1 MMNVG
6 KPVAVYTLGRF
17 AVVKGGQ
24 PLRFATKTPRKPL
37 ELLQALIA
45 LGGRG
50 VCASQLALAVW
61 PQQASDD
68 PHNLMD
74 NTVHRLRALL
84 GGRETLIVR
93 DAKLSLNDQQCWVDA
108 WAFECLGNQY
118 ASAPSSTTA
127 AAALQLYQ
135 GHFLQRED
143 SHPWLLPYRERLHQ
157 GLTRLLLQAGQSLED
172 GGQWAGAAQWYSRAV
187 QADPLCE
194 ALHYRLMQCHQ
205 QTHQLADALAA
216 YQRCSELLREVVGVP
231 PSQATQA
238 LARSLGR
245 AGMVPRALRA
255 R

>member
-1 MMNVG
+1 MKDVG
-6 KPVAVYTLGRF
+6 QPVAVFTLGRF
-17 AVVKGGQ
+17 AVVKNGQ
-24 PLRFATKTPRKPL
+24 PLSFAPKAPRKPL

-50 VCASQLALAVW
+50 VCVEQLALAVW
-61 PQQASDD
+61 PQQASED
-68 PHNLMD
+68 PRNLMD

-84 GGRETLIVR
+84 GGRETVLVR

-108 WAFECLGNQY
+108 WVFERLSSQHDH
-118 ASAPSSTTA
+118 APQPYTA

-143 SHPWLLPYRERLHQ
+143 SRPWLLPYRERLHQ
-157 GLTRLLLQAGQSLED
+157 GLTRLLLHAGQRLED
-172 GGQWAGAAQWYSRAV
+172 AGQWACAVQWYSRAV

-194 ALHYRLMQCHQ
+194 ALHFRLMLCHQ
-205 QTHQLADALAA
+205 QAHQLADALAA
-216 YQRCSELLREVVGVP
+216 YQRCHELLREVLGVA
-231 PSQATQA
+231 PSPATQA

-245 AGMVPRALRA
+245 GGVVPRALRS

>member
-1 MMNVG
+1 MNDLS
-6 KPVAVYTLGRF
+6 KPVAVFTMGRF

-24 PLRFATKTPRKPL
+24 PLSFARKAPRKPL

-50 VCASQLALAVW
+50 VCAEQLALAVW
-61 PQQASDD
+61 PQQASED

-84 GGRETLIVR
+84 GGRETVLVC

-108 WAFECLGNQY
+108 WEFERLSSQY
-118 ASAPSSTTA
+118 DHAPQPPTA

-157 GLTRLLLQAGQSLED
+157 GLTRLLLRAGQGLED
-172 GGQWAGAAQWYSRAV
+172 AGQWAGATQWYSRAV

-205 QTHQLADALAA
+205 QAHQLADAMAA
-216 YQRCSELLREVVGVP
+216 YQRCRELLREVLGLP
-231 PSQATQA
+231 PSPATQA

-245 AGMVPRALRA
+245 GGVSPPGRPKG
-255 R
+255 

>member
-1 MMNVG
+1 MNHVG
-6 KPVAVYTLGRF
+6 RPVAVFTLGRF
-17 AVVKGGQ
+17 AVVKSGL
-24 PLRFATKTPRKPL
+24 PLSFSTKAPRKLL

-50 VCASQLALAVW
+50 VCANQLAVAVW
-61 PQQASDD
+61 PQQASED

-84 GGRETLIVR
+84 GGRDTVLVS
-93 DAKLSLNDQQCWVDA
+93 DAKLSLNDEQCWVDA
-108 WAFECLGNQY
+108 WEFECQVSQH
-118 ASAPSSTTA
+118 ARAPSQANA
-127 AAALQLYQ
+127 AAALALYQ

-157 GLTRLLLQAGQSLED
+157 GLTRLLLHAGHSLED
-172 GGQWAGAAQWYSRAV
+172 AGQWADAAQWYSRAV

-205 QTHQLADALAA
+205 RTHQVADAMAA
-216 YQRCSELLREVVGVP
+216 YQRCSELLREVLGLP
-231 PSQATQA
+231 PSPATQA

-245 AGMVPRALRA
+245 GGEAAAVLRA

>member
-1 MMNVG
+1 MDAD
-6 KPVAVYTLGRF
+6 KPVAVFTLGRF

-24 PLRFATKTPRKPL
+24 PLRFAAKTPRKPL

-50 VCASQLALAVW
+50 VCAEQLALAVW

-74 NTVHRLRALL
+74 NTVYRLRALL
-84 GGRETLIVR
+84 GGRETVIVR

-108 WAFECLGNQY
+108 WEFECLGSRY
-118 ASAPSSTTA
+118 AGAPSPATA
-127 AAALQLYQ
+127 AAALHLYQ

-172 GGQWAGAAQWYSRAV
+172 AGQWAGAVQWYSRAV

-194 ALHYRLMQCHQ
+194 ALHYRLMRCHQ
-205 QTHQLADALAA
+205 QGHQQADAMAA
-216 YQRCSELLREVVGVP
+216 YQRCSELLREVLGLP
-231 PSQATQA
+231 PSPATQA

-245 AGMVPRALRA
+245 GGMVPRALRA